1 MLVLPTNLLCVKEML
16 AESSKSA
23 PKAIFYEGIGPA
35 EKVFHLYFL
44 MDAEFLF
51 RFDVANKRIQCETNA
66 GRVLENCTKS
76 TSV

>member
-51 RFDVANKRIQCETNA
+51 RFDVANKCI
-66 GRVLENCTKS
+66 L
-76 TSV
+76 

>member
-51 RFDVANKRIQCETNA
+51 HFDDD
-66 GRVLENCTKS
+66 RVLKKCTKS
-76 TSV
+76 TFV